1 MPITN
6 RFSTTTN
13 GALAITGNTLGL
25 SKISN
30 QNRAGTIGAIG
41 AFVTTNTALQVPT
54 FPAGTTLNYTQNSS
68 TAILNIPA
76 GSTILYAELVWGGNY
91 LSRDQNIT
99 NVLGNP
105 VSFTT
110 PVSTY
115 SITPSAVTAS
125 NQTFVSNSIT
135 FGFYTRSADVT
146 TLIQAGGSGSYT
158 TGAVPGLVDPID
170 ASNGTIN
177 SAGWTL
183 IVAYQ
188 NGTLPARN
196 LTIYVA
202 GNRVSADTGSA
213 DVAVSGFL
221 TPAGGPVSGRLFL
234 SSTEGDAD
242 LTGDQALFG
251 PNFSSLNAL
260 SGPNNAVN
268 NFFGS
273 QINNAAGN
281 LDTTGTFGTRNQS
294 ASTGTNISAGRQ
306 GWDITSIDISPY
318 LTNSQVSA
326 AIRLTTNGDAYML
339 NTVGLQININSPNIQ
354 ATKSVNKS
362 VAAIG
367 DVLTYTVTIPN
378 TGLLPANNV
387 IFTDI
392 LPNGTSFIPGTVT
405 IDNVPQ
411 TNANP
416 AAGISLGTINNGAS
430 RTVTF
435 QATVVS
441 LPSQNPISNTA
452 NITFQYTPIAGGTT
466 FNGLATSNSAGT
478 QINLADINGT
488 KSVNKLFTD
497 IGETLTYSISLANIG
512 NIAATNVIYTDP
524 IPSGTTFI
532 PGSVT
537 VNGVTQAG
545 ANPATG
551 ISIGSIAA
559 NSTTTISF
567 QVFVPSIPQ
576 TNPILNSGTTTYQYI
591 PVPNQPAVSGTDTTN
606 IVSTQVNNATV
617 TMAKAVDKNFADIG
631 DTLTYT
637 VSFTGTGN
645 TNANNVIFT
654 DVIPTGTTFVL
665 NSLTIDGTT
674 QVGANPANGVNIG
687 SIPTGTTK
695 NVSFQVVVSAIP
707 ASNVVPNG
715 SSASYQY
722 TVNPSQSPVTKN
734 ISSNLVSTQ
743 INNANVTLTKS
754 TNKQF
759 ATIGETI
766 SYTIL
771 ITNSGNTAANNVQLT
786 DPLPNG
792 TILTLGSVT
801 LNGVLQNVDSL
812 VALPIGT
819 IPGGATFT
827 LSFQVTVINI
837 TAQNPIINN
846 AFASYIYTV
855 NPSLPPTSKTA
866 NSNSVTSTIRLANLH
881 ANKSVSQTFA
891 EVGDVLTYTFSLTND
906 GNVAANNVL
915 LSDSIANGTAFVPNS
930 VIVNGVSQPGATPA
944 SINIG
949 SINAN
954 ATITASFQVLI
965 TSIPNPNP
973 ISNSASISY
982 NFIVDPNAS
991 PVSKNTTSTTTF
1003 TQVNDANV
1011 ISAKTVDREFAT
1023 VGDILTYTVILTN
1036 AGSVSADS
1044 PTFVDTNPDGTTFIP
1059 NTFLINGVLQNN
1071 ADPNIGV
1078 PLPGIPANGSL
1089 TVSYQVTVTSLPTQN
1104 PTVNS
1109 SSTQYSFILNPG
1121 DPPTIET
1128 SLSNTVSTQINLAN
1142 VIIFKDVDLTIADV
1156 GQPITYTIALANP
1169 GNTPA
1174 NNVVV
1179 TDILPTGTTLVPN
1192 SIFIG
1197 GALQLGADPS
1207 VGLQVGTIPAGG
1219 ITTIV
1224 FQISANSL
1232 PLPNPVQNSAAL
1244 QYSFIADPNLPAVV
1258 RNATSNIV
1266 TTQINTA
1273 NIVAT
1278 KLTSTNFADVGDVIL
1293 YATILTNNGN
1303 IPASNVTFTDI
1314 IPAGT
1319 LFIPNTVT
1327 INNVPIANANPAN
1340 GIFIGTIGANAS
1352 RIVSFQIFVPSIPA
1366 VNPITNQSGTT
1377 FQYTYDPSK
1386 PAVMQMVASNTVQT
1400 TINNASIAAT
1410 KSADKQ
1416 FANVNDIITYTTT
1429 LTNSGNTLASNIVFT
1444 DAIPSGT
1451 SFIPNS
1457 VTVNG
1462 TTLPNVS
1469 PASGIA
1475 IDPIN
1480 PNTNTII
1487 SFQVQVNTIPNP
1499 IPNQSNTAYQYVVN
1513 PSLPPASANAVSN
1526 VITTQINNAT
1536 IVATKSVNTPTA
1548 AIGDIVTYTIAMA
1561 NTGNIPASATV
1572 LTDGLGPGA
1581 SFIPNSVTI
1590 NNVSQPGLDPSLGIH
1605 LDDISPGGTTFITFQ
1620 VKILEIPPSG
1630 TLTNNALVN
1639 YEYTVNPNQTPAV
1652 GSTVTNTTATPIVDA
1667 TLVLIKNASTN
1678 FATIGDTITFTSFV
1692 TNTGNTTANNIVF
1705 TDTIPNGTAF
1715 VPNSFKI
1722 NGVTIPNANPQNGIN
1737 IGNLNSNASITLSFQ
1752 VNITTLPNPNPIP
1765 NKSSLQYS
1773 FIVDI
1778 NEPPV
1783 SRTVQSNK
1791 TFTQVNTA
1799 SVIATKTASSAF
1811 AAVGDTITYT
1821 TTLTN
1826 SGNTTANTPIFIDI
1840 LPPELSFAPD
1850 SIQINT
1856 VPQLGFRPDN
1866 GVPLD
1871 SIPVGGTTTI
1881 SFQAIVG
1888 SIPATNPTLNQ
1899 SSTTYSIIVDPTQ
1912 PPVTE
1917 TATSNPTLVQINEAI
1932 IQATKSVDRI
1942 FSDVAPGNSFLT
1954 YTVLLENI
1962 GNSTAT
1968 NIIFTDPIPNNTVF
1982 IEDSVR
1988 VGGVLLPGV
1997 NPANGI
2003 PIGDIIAEDFI
2014 NVTFR
2019 VQVVSIPNPIFTIG
2033 PGGPNSPVVNGASID
2048 YQFMTGP
2055 NLPLVSRNTTSN
2067 PVSTQ
2072 INSGEIALVKSVDK
2086 TFATIGDTISYTI
2099 TLSNPG
2105 NVTSQNIIF
2114 TDILP
2119 DGTTFISGTLT
2130 NDSGTQQIGN
2140 PASGIQIENIN
2151 PSGTAII
2158 TLNVLV
2164 TNIPSINPISNFSSV
2179 QFAHVID
2186 PSQPAVS
2193 QTNVS
2198 NTVSTTINS
2207 AILTTQKSVDKSII
2221 SVGDTLTYTTTIT
2234 NTGNTPATNIT
2245 FTSAIP
2251 PSTTFIPDSVTINGI
2266 QQLGAQPALGV
2277 NIPNIAPGETV
2288 TVTFQVN
2295 VISVP
2300 PSSSIMGNDTIL
2312 YSYTVDPNGTPATT
2326 STSTNIVTNPV
2337 LDAMITM
2344 IKSVDQ
2350 TLVTLGDT
2358 ITYTTILT
2366 NNGNTNATNI
2376 TFTDLIPDGTTFIT
2390 DSVTIDGITQIGH
2403 NPNTGITIGAIAPSS
2418 SISIAFQVTA
2428 TSTPVQNPIANSATA
2443 SYTFIADPNAPI
2455 VSRNVTSNTTLT
2467 TINTATILS
2476 LKQVDKSFSR
2486 IGDTLTYTVTLTNN
2500 GNSSA
2505 QNVIFTDTIPSG
2517 TTFIANTFS
2526 INGIP
2531 QSGADPSN
2539 GVNIGPITAG
2549 TTVNVSFQVNVISL
2563 PTENPI
2569 VNFSSTSYQL
2579 VSPPD
2584 AETSISNPVSTQIK
2598 EAILSMTKNES
2609 VSFADIGQTAFY
2621 TTSISNVG
2629 NTDATNIV
2637 FTDVLPSGLTFV
2649 PNTLTVD
2656 GILQPDANP
2665 NTGVLLA
2672 TLPPNEIYSIVFQVT
2687 VNSIPPSNPTPNTAS
2702 TNYEFTVDPNNPPV
2716 SSTANSNTTLL
2727 QINNATIIST
2737 KTANLTF
2744 ADIGNIITFTL
2755 NLPNTGNVV
2764 ATDVT
2769 IIDILDSNLSFV
2781 PNSFTVNGQT
2791 IPNADLS
2798 TGVNIGS
2805 INGSNAAIVTFQA
2818 TVTTLPTLNPISNS
2832 ASTTYHYVVDP
2843 SQPSITTSNQS
2854 NTTTT
2859 QINSAILTAQKNSNV
2874 STVDIGQDI
2883 TYTVT
2888 ITNSGNVSATN
2899 VIFTD
2904 LIPDGTSFEPN
2915 SFTLNGTSIP
2925 NADIV
2930 TGVPIGDIAPN
2941 ESAVVAFHI
2950 NANEIPPINPITN
2963 QASVSFQH
2971 IVNPANPP
2979 VSKNITSNS
2988 VTTKIESAIL
2998 NTMKIG
3004 DKAFA
3009 TIGDT
3014 ITYTTTITNTGN
3026 IPANNVVFSDPLPTW
3041 TQFVAGSV
3049 VVDGTPLPSA
3059 SIIDGVGINTINPN
3073 QTVTIIFQVQIVS
3086 NPTTFTPELQNL
3098 GFVNFQYNVG
3108 NALQAQ
3114 PGNVETNVF
3123 VTSINSAIISAVK
3136 TASTAFA
3143 NIGET
3148 ITYTVLIQ
3156 NSGNTN
3162 ATNLNFSDLIPAG
3175 TIFVEN
3181 SFAVNGSIIPG
3192 ANPNNGVNIGTVSA
3206 SSSLTVT
3213 FQVIVTST
3221 PPSNPIT
3228 NVASIQYAFIV
3239 DPAAPPV
3246 TGTINSN
3253 SASTQ
3258 INNATVTTVL
3268 EANRTIVS
3276 IGDVITYTA
3285 TLTNT
3290 GNFPANSVLLIN
3302 GIPEGA
3308 LFVPNSVTLNGISLP
3323 DASPT
3328 LGIPVGIIAP
3338 GNSATITFQFL
3349 ATSIPP
3355 QGAIINQAITSYTYI
3370 VDPSQPPVTATSS
3383 SNTVTTAVVDASL
3396 SAIKNTD
3403 SLVQSTD
3410 GTITYTV
3417 VVQNN
3422 GNTTANTVTLTD
3434 LVPEGTAFIQ
3444 NSVTINNIS
3453 VPGADPNVGI
3463 PLNSIAPSEIVTV
3476 TFQVIVQSIPSVN
3489 PISNTA
3495 RIDYTFISDPTAPI
3509 ISRTI
3514 TSNPAFTQISDAT
3527 VLSLKAVN
3535 AQQATTGDIL
3545 TYTITLENT
3554 GNIPT
3559 TNLIFSDT
3567 ILQGTTFVENSFTLN
3582 GTAILGA
3589 NPNVG
3594 VTLPNLAANATH
3606 LISFQI
3612 LINDS
3617 FSQES
3622 ITNQSN
3628 TTYTIQPDPGQ
3639 PPITETSTS
3648 NIVITNF
3655 VQAQL
3660 TITKTSNPTTV
3671 DIGGTI
3677 LYISEVK
3684 NIGNVDAINI
3694 IFTDSIPAGTTF
3706 VPDSVTIN
3714 GVLQPG
3720 VNPENG
3726 IPIGTIP
3733 ANSSKTILFQV
3744 QTNNPPTETEIVNQ
3758 SSATYQYVSIPT
3770 APPVNRSANSNVV
3783 TTSLQNANIISVKS
3797 ADVTF
3802 VAIGQT
3808 ITYTNTLQ
3816 NIGTVPANN
3825 TVFIDN
3831 IPEGTIFVE
3840 DSLSI
3845 NNVIQP
3851 GANPENGVIL
3861 GTIQPNETVTIS
3873 FQVQL
3878 TNIPENNTVIN
3889 ISDTSYEYQIDPSS
3903 PIIQRRSLSNAVN
3916 TEVRT
3921 ANVRAIKSANRSITR
3936 IGQIITYTVA
3946 VTNAGTV
3953 PITNT
3958 LLIDAIAAGTTF
3970 VPNSILVDGISRP
3983 NENPITGITLNIILP
3998 NNTIIVTFQVNVVST
4013 PSQNN
4018 INNIAVIH
4026 YEYQP
4031 DPSLPPISETTSSNT
4046 TNIQFIDAILI
4057 ATKSTNTVLANI
4069 DETIEYT
4076 VLIQNNGST
4085 TTNSIFFTDTIEDGT
4100 VFIPESVIV
4109 NNTVLPA
4116 ADPNIGFSIPNIA
4129 SGQMATITFQVSV
4142 TNLPAVN
4149 PTPNTANIVYD
4160 FIFNP
4165 DFAPIQKSTISNT
4178 TFVQI
4183 NDADIVSLKTV
4194 DLTSVTIGGIL
4205 TYTTTLTNTGN
4216 TDATAVVFTDNIP
4229 DGTTFIDGSVLVNNI
4244 PQLNANPSTGILV
4257 GTIAPNISIPVTFS
4271 VTVVALPASGHVQ
4284 NQSTSRYTIN
4294 GEEQISN
4301 SNITFTEVISANVIA
4316 TKTTPIQYA
4325 DLQTIIPYTIS
4336 IINNGNIQAE
4346 NIIVTDIIPA
4356 NTSFIENSV
4365 IVNGNA
4371 RPNDNP
4377 LNGIP
4382 IDSIPPNTTAT
4393 ILFQVRV
4400 TSIPQTNPISNTSTI
4415 QYEYTVPDQPPITE
4429 TIISSAA
4436 VTEIHHANLN
4446 SNKAVDLA
4454 FATVGDTLTYTIT
4467 LNQTGNVAA
4476 NDVVIQDIIPQG
4488 TTFIENSVI
4497 VNGETLPGVNPVS
4510 GIPIGTIM
4518 VGGNAIASF
4527 QVTVTSIPTPNEL
4540 HNNAITTFNYIVNP
4554 NNIPVTNTTTT
4565 NTVTTTVQNDNVI
4578 AIKSVGVT
4586 NALPGQTLT
4595 YTITIT
4601 NSGNVTIEDLLARDT
4616 LPIDT
4621 TFVVGSVTING
4632 INQPN
4637 ENPENGI
4644 TLGNLA
4650 PNESVIITF
4659 QVTISS
4665 STLQS
4670 TINNNASVSYTVIID
4685 PTKPPITITKPPI
4698 TITKQTNTV
4707 TTTVIDPMVRIE
4719 KTADKSIAVIG
4730 DIITFTLAVFNHSPI
4745 PTISTSVVDS
4755 IPAGTTFIEN
4765 SVTING
4771 TPVPN
4776 VRPDTG
4782 INIGSL
4788 SADTVATITFQV
4800 LVTSIPSNSTII
4812 NSAIVTAAFQLT
4824 PQDPIITFIVN
4835 SNIVRIPVQF
4845 ATATV
4850 TKNASVSSAYLNQY
4864 FDYTV
4869 RITNTSEIS
4878 LSNISLQDTIPAGL
4892 QFINGTVFINGERS
4906 PLANPNIG
4914 FLVATN
4920 LEPNETI
4927 IVLFTVQVISPPIHN
4942 EFKNT
4947 ANVSLQLQVSPT
4959 DPPITV
4965 TVTSNE
4971 NIVTFIPEN
4980 PDDTLPNF
4988 NCFFDGERFIRIT
5001 PRNIRNYFWTWIWW
5015 R

>member
-30 QNRAGTIGAIG
+30 LNRAGTIGAIG
-41 AFVTTNTALQVPT
+41 AFATTNTALQVTT

-99 NVLGNP
+99 SVLGNP

-115 SITPSAVTAS
+115 SITPSTVTAS
-125 NQTFVSNSIT
+125 NQTFVSGSVT

-146 TLIQAGGSGSYT
+146 SLVQTGGPGSYT
-158 TGAVPGLVDPID
+158 TGSVPGLVDPLD
-170 ASNGTIN
+170 ASNGAIN
-177 SAGWTL
+177 SSGWTL

-188 NGTLPARN
+188 NGSLPARN
-196 LTIYVA
+196 LTVYVA

-213 DVAVSGFL
+213 DVSVSGFL

-260 SGPNNAVN
+260 SGPNNAIN

-294 ASTGTNISAGRQ
+294 ASTSTNISAGRQ

-367 DVLTYTVTIPN
+367 DILTYTVTIPN
-378 TGLLPANNV
+378 TGLLPANNA
-387 IFTDI
+387 IFIDS

-405 IDNVPQ
+405 VDNVPQ

-416 AAGISLGTINNGAS
+416 AAGISLGTINNNAS

-441 LPSQNPISNTA
+441 LPNPNPISNTA

-488 KSVNKLFTD
+488 KSVNKIFTD

-545 ANPATG
+545 ANPANG
-551 ISIGSIAA
+551 VSIGTIAA
-559 NSTTTISF
+559 NSTTTVSF
-567 QVFVPSIPQ
+567 QVLVPSIPQ

-606 IVSTQVNNATV
+606 TVSTQVNNATV
-617 TMAKAVDKNFADIG
+617 TMTKAVDKNFADIG

-654 DVIPTGTTFVL
+654 DIIPTGTTFVL

-695 NVSFQVVVSAIP
+695 NVSFQVVVNTIP
-707 ASNVVPNG
+707 ASNTVSNG

-722 TVNPSQSPVTKN
+722 TVNPSQSPIIKN

-771 ITNSGNTAANNVQLT
+771 ITNSGNTAATNVQLT

-792 TILTLGSVT
+792 TILTAGTVT

-812 VALPIGT
+812 IALPIGT
-819 IPGGATFT
+819 IPGGATVT

-846 AFASYIYTV
+846 AFASYLYTV

-866 NSNSVTSTIRLANLH
+866 NSNAVTSAIRLANLQ
-881 ANKSVSQTFA
+881 AIKSVDKTFA
-891 EVGDVLTYTFSLTND
+891 EVGDILTYTFSLTNN
-906 GNVAANNVL
+906 GNVTANNVL
-915 LSDSIANGTAFVPNS
+915 LSDTIANGTTFVPNS
-930 VIVNGVSQPGATPA
+930 VIVNGITQPGATPA
-944 SINIG
+944 SISIG
-949 SINAN
+949 SINATT
-954 ATITASFQVLI
+954 TITASFQVVI

-1011 ISAKTVDREFAT
+1011 ISTKTVDRAFAT
-1023 VGDILTYTVILTN
+1023 VGDILTYTVVLTN

-1044 PTFVDTNPDGTTFIP
+1044 PTFVDTNPDGTTFIQ

-1071 ADPNIGV
+1071 ADPNVGV
-1078 PLPGIPANGSL
+1078 PLPSIPANGSL

-1104 PTVNS
+1104 PTINS

-1142 VIIFKDVDLTIADV
+1142 VVIVKQVDLTIADV

-1174 NNVVV
+1174 NNVIV
-1179 TDILPTGTTLVPN
+1179 TDILPPGTTLVPN

-1197 GALQLGADPS
+1197 GTLQLGTDPS

-1266 TTQINTA
+1266 STQINTA

-1278 KLTSTNFADVGDVIL
+1278 KLTSTNFADVDDVIT
-1293 YATILTNNGN
+1293 YTTILTNNGN
-1303 IPASNVTFTDI
+1303 IAASNVTFTDI

-1319 LFIPNTVT
+1319 IFIPNTVT
-1327 INNVPIANANPAN
+1327 INGVPIANANPAN
-1340 GIFIGTIGANAS
+1340 SIFIGTIGANSS
-1352 RIVSFQIFVPSIPA
+1352 RTVAFQISVPSIPTL
-1366 VNPITNQSGTT
+1366 NPITNQSGTT

-1400 TINNASIAAT
+1400 TINNATIAAT

-1429 LTNSGNTLASNIVFT
+1429 LTNSGNTLASNVKFT
-1444 DAIPSGT
+1444 DVIPNGT

-1462 TTLPNVS
+1462 NTLSNVN
-1469 PASGIA
+1469 PANGIA

-1480 PNTNTII
+1480 PNTNTTI
-1487 SFQVQVNTIPNP
+1487 SFQVQVNSIPNPNP
-1499 IPNQSNTAYQYVVN
+1499 IPNQSNTTYQYVVN
-1513 PSLPPASANAVSN
+1513 PNLPPASANTLSN

-1548 AIGDIVTYTIAMA
+1548 AIGDIVTYTIAVT

-1572 LTDGLGPGA
+1572 LTDGLGAGA
-1581 SFIPNSVTI
+1581 SFIQNSVTI
-1590 NNVSQPGLDPSLGIH
+1590 NNVPQPGLDPSLGVH
-1605 LDDISPGGTTFITFQ
+1605 LADISPGDTVFITFQ
-1620 VKILEIPPSG
+1620 AQILAIPPSG

-1639 YEYTVNPNQTPAV
+1639 YEYTVNPNQSPAV
-1652 GSTVTNTTATPIVDA
+1652 SSTITNTTVTPIIDA
-1667 TLVLIKNASTN
+1667 TLSINKTVNST
-1678 FATIGDTITFTSFV
+1678 FATIGDTLTFTSTI
-1692 TNTGNTTANNIVF
+1692 TNSGNTTANNVIF
-1705 TDTIPNGTAF
+1705 TDVIPNGTTF
-1715 VPNSFKI
+1715 IPNSFTV
-1722 NGVTIPNANPQNGIN
+1722 NGTTIPNANPQNGIN
-1737 IGNLNSNASITLSFQ
+1737 IGNLNSNASVTLSFQ
-1752 VNITTLPNPNPIP
+1752 VNITTIPNPNPIP

-1783 SRTVQSNK
+1783 SRTVKSNK

-1826 SGNTTANTPIFIDI
+1826 GGNTPANTPVFTDI
-1840 LPPELSFAPD
+1840 LPPELSFVPD
-1850 SIQINT
+1850 SVQINT
-1856 VPQLGFRPDN
+1856 IPQLGFRPDS
-1866 GVPLD
+1866 GISLD

-1917 TATSNPTLVQINEAI
+1917 TATSNPTLVQINEAT
-1932 IQATKSVDRI
+1932 IQATKSVDRL
-1942 FSDVAPGNSFLT
+1942 FSDIAPGNSFLT
-1954 YTVLLENI
+1954 YTVLLDNI

-1968 NIIFTDPIPNNTVF
+1968 NIIFTDSIPNNTVF

-1988 VGGVLLPGV
+1988 VGGVLLPGI

-2003 PIGDIIAEDFI
+2003 PIGDIIAGDFI

-2033 PGGPNSPVVNGASID
+2033 PGGPNSPVVNDASIN

-2055 NLPLVSRNTTSN
+2055 NLPLVSRSTTSN

-2119 DGTTFISGTLT
+2119 DGTTFISGTLV
-2130 NDSGTQQIGN
+2130 NDSGAQQIGN
-2140 PASGIQIENIN
+2140 PANGIQIGNIN
-2151 PSGTAII
+2151 PSGMAVI
-2158 TLNVLV
+2158 TINVLV
-2164 TNIPSINPISNFSSV
+2164 LNIPSINPISNSSSV
-2179 QFAHVID
+2179 QFQHIVD
-2186 PSQPAVS
+2186 PSQPVIT
-2193 QTNVS
+2193 QTASS
-2198 NTVSTTINS
+2198 NTVTTTINS
-2207 AILTTQKSVDKSII
+2207 AILATTKSADKSII
-2221 SVGDTLTYTTTIT
+2221 SVGDTVTYTTTIT

-2251 PSTTFIPDSVTINGI
+2251 ANTTFIPNSVTINSI
-2266 QQLGAQPALGV
+2266 QQPGAQPALGV
-2277 NIPNIAPGETV
+2277 TIPNIAPGATV
-2288 TVTFQVN
+2288 TVTFQVT
-2295 VISVP
+2295 VLSVP
-2300 PSSSIMGNDTIL
+2300 PSNSIMGNDTIL
-2312 YSYTVDPNGTPATT
+2312 YSYTVDPNGTPVTT

-2337 LDAMITM
+2337 LDAMIAM

-2366 NNGNTNATNI
+2366 NTGNTNATNI
-2376 TFTDLIPDGTTFIT
+2376 TFTDLIPNGTTFIT
-2390 DSVTIDGITQIGH
+2390 DSVTINGITQIGL
-2403 NPNTGITIGAIAPSS
+2403 NPNTGITIGSIAANS
-2418 SISIAFQVTA
+2418 SISIVFQVTA

-2455 VSRNVTSNTTLT
+2455 VSRNVTSNTTFT

-2476 LKQVDKSFSR
+2476 SKQVDKSFSH

-2505 QNVIFTDTIPSG
+2505 QNVIFTDTVPSG

-2531 QSGADPSN
+2531 QSGANPTN
-2539 GVNIGPITAG
+2539 GVDIGPITAG
-2549 TTVNVSFQVNVISL
+2549 AIVNVSFQVNVTSL

-2609 VSFADIGQTAFY
+2609 ASFSDIGQTAFY
-2621 TTSISNVG
+2621 TISISNVG
-2629 NTDATNIV
+2629 NTDAANIV

-2656 GILQPDANP
+2656 GVLQPNANP

-2687 VNSIPPSNPTPNTAS
+2687 VNSIPSINPTPNTAS
-2702 TNYEFTVDPNNPPV
+2702 TTYEFIVDPVNPSV
-2716 SSTANSNTTLL
+2716 SSSATSNTTLL
-2727 QINNATIIST
+2727 QINNANIIST
-2737 KTANLTF
+2737 KTADLTF
-2744 ADIGNIITFTL
+2744 ADVGNTITFTL
-2755 NLPNTGNVV
+2755 NLPNTGNVA

-2769 IIDILDSNLSFV
+2769 VIDILDSNLTFV

-2805 INGSNAAIVTFQA
+2805 INGGNTAIVTFQA

-2832 ASTTYHYVVDP
+2832 TLTAYHYVVDP
-2843 SQPSITTSNQS
+2843 SQPPITTSNQS

-2883 TYTVT
+2883 VYTVT

-2915 SFTLNGTSIP
+2915 SFTLNGISIP
-2925 NADIV
+2925 NANII

-2941 ESAVVAFHI
+2941 QSVIVAFHI
-2950 NANEIPPINPITN
+2950 NANEIPPINPISN

-2979 VSKNITSNS
+2979 VSKNITSNN

-2998 NTMKIG
+2998 NTIKIG

-3014 ITYTTTITNTGN
+3014 ITYTTTITNIGN
-3026 IPANNVVFSDPLPTW
+3026 ISANNVIFSDPLPTW

-3049 VVDGTPLPSA
+3049 IVDGTPLPSA
-3059 SIIDGVGINTINPN
+3059 SIINGVGINTINPN
-3073 QTVTIIFQVQIVS
+3073 QMVTIVFQIQIVS
-3086 NPTTFTPELQNL
+3086 NPTTSTAALQNL

-3123 VTSINSAIISAVK
+3123 VTSIQSAILSAVK
-3136 TASTAFA
+3136 TANMAFA
-3143 NIGET
+3143 NIGDT

-3156 NSGNTN
+3156 NKGNTT
-3162 ATNLNFSDLIPAG
+3162 ATNVNFSDITPVG
-3175 TIFVEN
+3175 TTFVEN
-3181 SFAVNGSIIPG
+3181 SFTVNGSIIPG
-3192 ANPNNGVNIGTVSA
+3192 ANPNNGVNIGTVNA
-3206 SSSLTVT
+3206 GSSLTVT

-3228 NVASIQYAFIV
+3228 NVASMQYAFIV
-3239 DPAAPPV
+3239 DPTAPPV

-3268 EANRTIVS
+3268 EANRSIVS
-3276 IGDVITYTA
+3276 VGDIITYTA

-3302 GIPEGA
+3302 GVPEGA

-3323 DASPT
+3323 AASPT
-3328 LGIPVGIIAP
+3328 LGIPVGIITP
-3338 GNSATITFQFL
+3338 GGSATITFQFL
-3349 ATSIPP
+3349 ASSIPP
-3355 QGAIINQAITSYTYI
+3355 QGAIINQALASYTYI

-3383 SNTVTTAVVDASL
+3383 SNTVGTAVVDASL
-3396 SAIKNTD
+3396 SVIKNTD
-3403 SLVQSTD
+3403 SLVQSPN

-3417 VVQNN
+3417 VVRNN

-3434 LVPEGTAFIQ
+3434 LVPEGTVFIP
-3444 NSVTINNIS
+3444 NSVNINGVS
-3453 VPGADPNVGI
+3453 APGADPNIGI
-3463 PLNSIAPSEIVTV
+3463 SLNSITPSEIVTV

-3489 PISNTA
+3489 PISNIA
-3495 RIDYTFISDPTAPI
+3495 RIDYTFIADPNAPI

-3514 TSNPAFTQISDAT
+3514 TSNPAFTQISDANI
-3527 VLSLKAVN
+3527 LSLKAVN

-3554 GNIPT
+3554 GNIPA

-3567 ILQGTTFVENSFTLN
+3567 IPEGTTFVENSFTLN
-3582 GTAILGA
+3582 GATIPGA

-3594 VTLPNLAANATH
+3594 VTLPNLVANATH

-3612 LINDS
+3612 LINDP
-3617 FSQES
+3617 FLQQS

-3660 TITKTSNPTTV
+3660 TITKTSNPITV

-3684 NIGNVDAINI
+3684 NTGNVDAINI
-3694 IFTDSIPAGTTF
+3694 IFTDSIPPGTTF

-3744 QTNNPPTETEIVNQ
+3744 QTNTPPTETEIINQ

-3770 APPVNRSANSNVV
+3770 APPVNRSANSNIV

-3797 ADVTF
+3797 ANVTF
-3802 VAIGQT
+3802 VSIGQI

-3816 NIGTVPANN
+3816 NIGTVTANN

-3831 IPEGTIFVE
+3831 IPEGTIFIE

-3845 NNVIQP
+3845 NNVMQP
-3851 GANPENGVIL
+3851 GANPENGVTL

-3878 TNIPENNTVIN
+3878 TSIPEGNTVIN

-3916 TEVRT
+3916 TDVRT
-3921 ANVRAIKSANRSITR
+3921 ANVSAIKSANRSVTR

-3946 VTNAGTV
+3946 VTNAGTI

-3970 VPNSILVDGISRP
+3970 VPNSILVDGVPRP
-3983 NENPITGITLNIILP
+3983 NENPVTGINLGIILP
-3998 NNTIIVTFQVNVVST
+3998 NNTIIVTFQVNVVSI

-4026 YEYQP
+4026 YEYKPEQ
-4031 DPSLPPISETTSSNT
+4031 SAPPISETTSSNT
-4046 TNIQFIDAILI
+4046 TNIQFIDVILI
-4057 ATKSTNTVLANI
+4057 ATKSANKVLANI
-4069 DETIEYT
+4069 GETIAYT
-4076 VLIQNNGST
+4076 VFIQNNGST

-4100 VFIPESVIV
+4100 VFIPGSVTV

-4116 ADPNIGFSIPNIA
+4116 ADPNIGFSIPNITP
-4129 SGQMATITFQVSV
+4129 GQATTITFQVSV

-4149 PTPNTANIVYD
+4149 PTPNTTNIVYD

-4165 DFAPIQKSTISNT
+4165 DFAPIQKSTTSNT

-4194 DLTSVTIGGIL
+4194 DLTSVTIGNIL
-4205 TYTTTLTNTGN
+4205 TYTTTLTNIGN

-4229 DGTTFIDGSVLVNNI
+4229 DGTIFIEGSVLVNNI
-4244 PQLNANPSTGILV
+4244 PQLNANPSAGILV
-4257 GTIAPNISIPVTFS
+4257 GTIAPNVSIPVTFS
-4271 VTVVALPASGHVQ
+4271 VTIVALPASGRIQ

-4294 GEEQISN
+4294 GEEQIST
-4301 SNITFTEVISANVIA
+4301 SNITFTEVISATVIA

-4336 IINNGNIQAE
+4336 IINNGNIQVE

-4377 LNGIP
+4377 LSGIQL
-4382 IDSIPPNTTAT
+4382 DNIPPNTTAT

-4415 QYEYTVPDQPPITE
+4415 EYQYTVPNQPPITE

-4436 VTEIHHANLN
+4436 VTTINHANLN
-4446 SNKAVDLA
+4446 SNKAVDRA
-4454 FATVGDTLTYTIT
+4454 FATVDDTLTYTIT

-4476 NDVVIQDIIPQG
+4476 NDVIIQDMIPQG
-4488 TTFIENSVI
+4488 TTFVENSVI
-4497 VNGETLPGVNPVS
+4497 VNGEVLPGVNPVS
-4510 GIPIGTIM
+4510 GIPIGTIT
-4518 VGGNAIASF
+4518 VGGDASASF
-4527 QVTVTSIPTPNEL
+4527 QVSVTSIPTPNEL
-4540 HNNAITTFNYIVNP
+4540 NNKAITTFSYIVNP
-4554 NNIPVTNTTTT
+4554 NNVPVTNTTTT
-4565 NTVTTTVQNDNVI
+4565 NTVTTTVQNDNVV
-4578 AIKSVGVT
+4578 AIKSVNAT
-4586 NALPGQTLT
+4586 NALPSQTLT

-4601 NSGNVTIEDLLARDT
+4601 NSGNVTIEDLLVIDT
-4616 LPIDT
+4616 VPVDT
-4621 TFVVGSVTING
+4621 TFVTGSVTING

-4637 ENPENGI
+4637 ANPENGI

-4650 PNESVIITF
+4650 PNASAIITF

-4670 TINNNASVSYTVIID
+4670 TINNDASVSYTVTID
-4685 PTKPPITITKPPI
+4685 PNEPPI

-4707 TTTVIDPMVRIE
+4707 TTTVVDPMVRIE
-4719 KTADKSIAVIG
+4719 KTADKSIVTTG
-4730 DIITFTLAVFNHSPI
+4730 ETITFTLEVINHSPI
-4745 PTISTSVVDS
+4745 STISTSVLDI
-4755 IPAGTTFIEN
+4755 IPSGTTFIEN

-4782 INIGSL
+4782 MNIGAL
-4788 SADTVATITFQV
+4788 PADGIATITFQV

-4812 NSAIVTAAFQLT
+4812 NSATVTAAFQLT

-4845 ATATV
+4845 ITATV
-4850 TKNASVSSAYLNQY
+4850 VKNASVSSAYLNQY

-4869 RITNTSEIS
+4869 RITNTSDIS
-4878 LSNISLQDTIPAGL
+4878 LSNVSLQDTIPPGL
-4892 QFINGTVFINGERS
+4892 QFMNGTVFINGERS

-4927 IVLFTVQVISPPIHN
+4927 IVLFTVQVIRPPVNN

-4947 ANVSLQLQVSPT
+4947 ANISLQLQVSPT

-4971 NIVTFIPEN
+4971 NIVAFISEN
-4980 PDDTLPNF
+4980 PDETLPNL
-4988 NCFFDGERFIRIT
+4988 NCFFDGERFIHVT
-5001 PRNIRNYFWTWIWW
+5001 PRNIRNYFWAWIWW
-5015 R
+5015 K

>member
-41 AFVTTNTALQVPT
+41 AFVTTNTALQVTT

-99 NVLGNP
+99 SVLGNP

-202 GNRVSADTGSA
+202 GNRVSAETGSA
-213 DVAVSGFL
+213 DVSVSGFL
-221 TPAGGPVSGRLFL
+221 TPSGGPVSGRLFL

-260 SGPNNAVN
+260 SGPNNAIN

-273 QINNAAGN
+273 QVNNAAGN

-294 ASTGTNISAGRQ
+294 ASTSTNISAGRQ

-354 ATKSVNKS
+354 TTKSVNKS

-367 DVLTYTVTIPN
+367 DILTYTVTIPN
-378 TGLLPANNV
+378 TGLLPANNA
-387 IFTDI
+387 IFIDS

-405 IDNVPQ
+405 VDNVPQ

-430 RTVTF
+430 RIVTF

-497 IGETLTYSISLANIG
+497 IGETLTYSIALANIG

-545 ANPATG
+545 ANPANG
-551 ISIGSIAA
+551 IQIGSIAA

-567 QVFVPSIPQ
+567 QVLVPSIPQ

-606 IVSTQVNNATV
+606 IVSTQVNNVTV
-617 TMAKAVDKNFADIG
+617 TMTKAVDKNFADIG

-674 QVGANPANGVNIG
+674 QVGANPATGVNIG
-687 SIPTGTTK
+687 SITSGTTK
-695 NVSFQVVVSAIP
+695 NVAFQVVINTIP
-707 ASNVVPNG
+707 TSNVVSNG

-771 ITNSGNTAANNVQLT
+771 ITNSGNAAANNVQLT

-792 TILTLGSVT
+792 TILTPGTVT

-881 ANKSVSQTFA
+881 VNKSVDKTFA
-891 EVGDVLTYTFSLTND
+891 EVGDVLTYTFALTND
-906 GNVAANNVL
+906 GNVAANNIL

-930 VIVNGVSQPGATPA
+930 VIVNSVTQPGVTPA

-954 ATITASFQVLI
+954 TTITASFQVVI

-982 NFIVDPNAS
+982 NFIVDPNTS

-1023 VGDILTYTVILTN
+1023 VGDILTYTVTLTN

-1078 PLPGIPANGSL
+1078 PLPSIAANGSL
-1089 TVSYQVTVTSLPTQN
+1089 TVSYQVTVNSLPTQN
-1104 PTVNS
+1104 PTLNS

-1128 SLSNTVSTQINLAN
+1128 SVSNTVSTQINLAN
-1142 VIIFKDVDLTIADV
+1142 VVIVKEVDLTIADV
-1156 GQPITYTIALANP
+1156 GQPITYTISLANL
-1169 GNTPA
+1169 GNTTA
-1174 NNVVV
+1174 NNVIV
-1179 TDILPTGTTLVPN
+1179 TDIIPNGSTIVPN

-1197 GALQLGADPS
+1197 GTLQLGADPS
-1207 VGLQVGTIPAGG
+1207 TGLQVGSIPSGG
-1219 ITTIV
+1219 FTTIV
-1224 FQISANSL
+1224 FQISTNGL
-1232 PLPNPVQNSAAL
+1232 PSPNPIQNSAVL
-1244 QYSFIADPNLPAVV
+1244 QYSFIADPNLPALV
-1258 RNATSNIV
+1258 RNTASNIV

-1303 IPASNVTFTDI
+1303 IPAANVTFTDI

-1327 INNVPIANANPAN
+1327 INNVPVANANPAT
-1340 GIFIGTIGANAS
+1340 GISIGTIGANSS
-1352 RIVSFQIFVPSIPA
+1352 RTVAFQVFVPTIPA
-1366 VNPITNQSGTT
+1366 VNPITNQSSTT

-1429 LTNSGNTLASNIVFT
+1429 LTNNGNTLALNVIFT
-1444 DAIPSGT
+1444 DVIPNGT

-1462 TTLPNVS
+1462 NTLPNVN

-1480 PNTNTII
+1480 PNANTII
-1487 SFQVQVNTIPNP
+1487 SFQVQVNSIPNPNP
-1499 IPNQSNTAYQYVVN
+1499 IPNQSNTTYQYVVDPN
-1513 PSLPPASANAVSN
+1513 LPPASANTLSN

-1548 AIGDIVTYTIAMA
+1548 AIGDIVTYTIAVT

-1572 LTDGLGPGA
+1572 LTDGLGAGA
-1581 SFIPNSVTI
+1581 SFIQNSVTI
-1590 NNVSQPGLDPSLGIH
+1590 NNVPQPGLDPSLGVH
-1605 LDDISPGGTTFITFQ
+1605 LADISPGDTVFITFQ
-1620 VKILEIPPSG
+1620 AQILAIPPSG

-1639 YEYTVNPNQTPAV
+1639 YEYTVNPNQSPAV
-1652 GSTVTNTTATPIVDA
+1652 GSTVTNTTVTPIIDA
-1667 TLVLIKNASTN
+1667 TLVINKSASTT
-1678 FATIGDTITFTSFV
+1678 FATIGDTITFTSAV
-1692 TNTGNTTANNIVF
+1692 TNNGNTTANNIIF
-1705 TDTIPNGTAF
+1705 TDTIPNGTTF
-1715 VPNSFKI
+1715 IPNSFKI
-1722 NGVTIPNANPQNGIN
+1722 NGVTVPNANPQNGIN
-1737 IGNLNSNASITLSFQ
+1737 IGNLNSNASATLSFQ
-1752 VNITTLPNPNPIP
+1752 VNITTIPNPNPIP

-1783 SRTVQSNK
+1783 SRTVKSNK

-1826 SGNTTANTPIFIDI
+1826 SGNTTANTPVFIDI
-1840 LPPELSFAPD
+1840 LPPELSFVPD
-1850 SIQINT
+1850 SVQINT
-1856 VPQLGFRPDN
+1856 IPQLGFRPDS
-1866 GVPLD
+1866 GISLD
-1871 SIPVGGTTTI
+1871 SIPVGETTTI

-1899 SSTTYSIIVDPTQ
+1899 SSTTYLIIVDPTQ

-1932 IQATKSVDRI
+1932 IQATKSVDRL

-1954 YTVLLENI
+1954 YTVLLDNI
-1962 GNSTAT
+1962 GNTTAT

-2003 PIGDIIAEDFI
+2003 PIGDIIAGDFI

-2072 INSGEIALVKSVDK
+2072 INSGEIVAIKSVDK

-2114 TDILP
+2114 TDTLP

-2140 PASGIQIENIN
+2140 PTNGIQIGNIN

-2179 QFAHVID
+2179 QFAHVVD
-2186 PSQPAVS
+2186 PSQPAVT

-2198 NTVSTTINS
+2198 NAVSTTINS

-2221 SVGDTLTYTTTIT
+2221 SVGDTITYTTTIT
-2234 NTGNTPATNIT
+2234 NTGNTTATNIT

-2251 PSTTFIPDSVTINGI
+2251 ANTTFIPNSVKINGV
-2266 QQLGAQPALGV
+2266 QQSGAQPALGV
-2277 NIPNIAPGETV
+2277 TIPNITPGETV
-2288 TVTFQVN
+2288 TVTFQAN
-2295 VISVP
+2295 VLSVP

-2312 YSYTVDPNGTPATT
+2312 YSYTVDPNGTPITT

-2344 IKSVDQ
+2344 VKSVDQ
-2350 TLVTLGDT
+2350 TIVTLGDT

-2376 TFTDLIPDGTTFIT
+2376 TFTDLIPDGTTFIPN
-2390 DSVTIDGITQIGH
+2390 SVTINGSTHIELD
-2403 NPNTGITIGAIAPSS
+2403 PNTGITIGSIAPNN

-2428 TSTPVQNPIANSATA
+2428 TSTPNQNPVANSATA

-2455 VSRNVTSNTTLT
+2455 VSRNVTSNTVFT
-2467 TINTATILS
+2467 TINTANILS

-2486 IGDTLTYTVTLTNN
+2486 IGDTLTYTVVLTNN

-2505 QNVIFTDTIPSG
+2505 QNVIFTDTVPSV

-2526 INGIP
+2526 INGVP

-2539 GVNIGPITAG
+2539 GVNIGTITAG
-2549 TTVNVSFQVNVISL
+2549 TTVTVSFQVTVTSL
-2563 PTENPI
+2563 PNQNPI

-2584 AETSISNPVSTQIK
+2584 AETSISNPVSTQIN

-2621 TTSISNVG
+2621 TTSLTNVG

-2637 FTDVLPSGLTFV
+2637 FTDALPSGLTFV

-2656 GILQPDANP
+2656 GILQPNADP

-2687 VNSIPPSNPTPNTAS
+2687 VNNIPPSNPAPNTAS
-2702 TNYEFTVDPNNPPV
+2702 TTYEFTVDPVNPPV
-2716 SSTANSNTTLL
+2716 SSAATSNTTLL

-2737 KTANLTF
+2737 KTADLTF
-2744 ADIGNIITFTL
+2744 ADVGNTITFTL
-2755 NLPNTGNVV
+2755 NLPNTGNVT

-2781 PNSFTVNGQT
+2781 PNSFTANGQT

-2805 INGSNAAIVTFQA
+2805 INGGNTAIVTFQA
-2818 TVTTLPTLNPISNS
+2818 TVITLPTLNPISNS

-2843 SQPSITTSNQS
+2843 SQPLITTSNQS
-2854 NTTTT
+2854 NTTTP

-2925 NADIV
+2925 NADII

-2941 ESAVVAFHI
+2941 ESVIVAFHI

-2979 VSKNITSNS
+2979 VSKNIISNN

-2998 NTMKIG
+2998 NTIKIG
-3004 DKAFA
+3004 DKTFA

-3026 IPANNVVFSDPLPTW
+3026 IPANNVVFSDPIPSW
-3041 TQFVAGSV
+3041 TQFVVGSV
-3049 VVDGTPLPSA
+3049 IVDGTPLPSA

-3108 NALQAQ
+3108 NVLLAQ

-3123 VTSINSAIISAVK
+3123 VTSINTAILSAVK
-3136 TASTAFA
+3136 TANTAFA
-3143 NIGET
+3143 NIGDT
-3148 ITYTVLIQ
+3148 ITYTVSIQ
-3156 NSGNTN
+3156 NNGNTN
-3162 ATNLNFSDLIPAG
+3162 ATNVNFSDPVPAG

-3181 SFAVNGSIIPG
+3181 SFAVNGNTLPG

-3206 SSSLTVT
+3206 GSSLTVT

-3239 DPAAPPV
+3239 DPASPPV

-3268 EANRTIVS
+3268 QANRTIVS

-3302 GIPEGA
+3302 GVPEGA

-3338 GNSATITFQFL
+3338 GDSATITFQFL
-3349 ATSIPP
+3349 ASSIPP
-3355 QGAIINQAITSYTYI
+3355 QGAIINQALTSYTYI

-3383 SNTVTTAVVDASL
+3383 SNTVNTAVVDASL
-3396 SAIKNTD
+3396 SAIKSTD

-3410 GTITYTV
+3410 GTI
-3417 VVQNN
+3417 
-3422 GNTTANTVTLTD
+3422 
-3434 LVPEGTAFIQ
+3434 
-3444 NSVTINNIS
+3444 
-3453 VPGADPNVGI
+3453 
-3463 PLNSIAPSEIVTV
+3463 
-3476 TFQVIVQSIPSVN
+3476 
-3489 PISNTA
+3489 
-3495 RIDYTFISDPTAPI
+3495 
-3509 ISRTI
+3509 
-3514 TSNPAFTQISDAT
+3514 
-3527 VLSLKAVN
+3527 
-3535 AQQATTGDIL
+3535 
-3545 TYTITLENT
+3545 
-3554 GNIPT
+3554 
-3559 TNLIFSDT
+3559 
-3567 ILQGTTFVENSFTLN
+3567 
-3582 GTAILGA
+3582 
-3589 NPNVG
+3589 
-3594 VTLPNLAANATH
+3594 
-3606 LISFQI
+3606 
-3612 LINDS
+3612 
-3617 FSQES
+3617 
-3622 ITNQSN
+3622 
-3628 TTYTIQPDPGQ
+3628 
-3639 PPITETSTS
+3639 
-3648 NIVITNF
+3648 
-3655 VQAQL
+3655 
-3660 TITKTSNPTTV
+3660 
-3671 DIGGTI
+3671 
-3677 LYISEVK
+3677 
-3684 NIGNVDAINI
+3684 
-3694 IFTDSIPAGTTF
+3694 
-3706 VPDSVTIN
+3706 
-3714 GVLQPG
+3714 
-3720 VNPENG
+3720 
-3726 IPIGTIP
+3726 
-3733 ANSSKTILFQV
+3733 
-3744 QTNNPPTETEIVNQ
+3744 
-3758 SSATYQYVSIPT
+3758 
-3770 APPVNRSANSNVV
+3770 
-3783 TTSLQNANIISVKS
+3783 
-3797 ADVTF
+3797 
-3802 VAIGQT
+3802 
-3808 ITYTNTLQ
+3808 
-3816 NIGTVPANN
+3816 
-3825 TVFIDN
+3825 
-3831 IPEGTIFVE
+3831 
-3840 DSLSI
+3840 
-3845 NNVIQP
+3845 
-3851 GANPENGVIL
+3851 
-3861 GTIQPNETVTIS
+3861 
-3873 FQVQL
+3873 
-3878 TNIPENNTVIN
+3878 
-3889 ISDTSYEYQIDPSS
+3889 
-3903 PIIQRRSLSNAVN
+3903 
-3916 TEVRT
+3916 
-3921 ANVRAIKSANRSITR
+3921 
-3936 IGQIITYTVA
+3936 
-3946 VTNAGTV
+3946 

-3958 LLIDAIAAGTTF
+3958 LLLDAIASGTTF
-3970 VPNSILVDGISRP
+3970 VPNSILVDGVPRP
-3983 NENPITGITLNIILP
+3983 NENPITGINLDIILP
-3998 NNTIIVTFQVNVVST
+3998 NNTIIVTFQVSVVSI
-4013 PSQNN
+4013 PPQNN

-4026 YEYQP
+4026 YEYRP
-4031 DPSLPPISETTSSNT
+4031 DPSTPPISETTSSNA

-4057 ATKSTNTVLANI
+4057 ATKSANTVLATI

-4076 VLIQNNGST
+4076 VFIQNNGSA
-4085 TTNSIFFTDTIEDGT
+4085 TTNSIFFTDTIADGT
-4100 VFIPESVIV
+4100 VFIPGSVIV

-4116 ADPNIGFSIPNIA
+4116 ADPNIGFSIPNVA
-4129 SGQMATITFQVSV
+4129 AGQMATITFQVSV
-4142 TNLPAVN
+4142 TNLPTVN
-4149 PTPNTANIVYD
+4149 PTPNTANIAYD

-4165 DFAPIQKSTISNT
+4165 DFAPIQKSTTSNT

-4194 DLTSVTIGGIL
+4194 DLTSVTIGDIL

-4244 PQLNANPSTGILV
+4244 PQLNANPSVGILV
-4257 GTIAPNISIPVTFS
+4257 GTIATNISIPVTFS

-4294 GEEQISN
+4294 VEEQIST

-4336 IINNGNIQAE
+4336 IINNGNIQVE

-4377 LNGIP
+4377 LNGIQ
-4382 IDSIPPNTTAT
+4382 IDTIPPNTTAT

-4415 QYEYTVPDQPPITE
+4415 EYEYTVPDRPPITE

-4436 VTEIHHANLN
+4436 ATEINHANLN
-4446 SNKAVDLA
+4446 SNKAVDLT

-4467 LNQTGNVAA
+4467 LSQTGNVAV
-4476 NDVVIQDIIPQG
+4476 NDVIIQDIIPQG

-4510 GIPIGTIM
+4510 GIPIGTITI
-4518 VGGNAIASF
+4518 GGDAIVSF

-4540 HNNAITTFNYIVNP
+4540 NNNAITTFNYIVNP
-4554 NNIPVTNTTTT
+4554 NNVPVTNTTTT

-4578 AIKSVGVT
+4578 AIKAVDFTS
-4586 NALPGQTLT
+4586 ALPGQTLT

-4601 NSGNVTIEDLLARDT
+4601 NNGNIIIEDLLLVDT
-4616 LPIDT
+4616 APADT
-4621 TFVVGSVTING
+4621 TFVIGSVTING

-4637 ENPENGI
+4637 ANPENGI

-4670 TINNNASVSYTVIID
+4670 TINNDATISYT
-4685 PTKPPITITKPPI
+4685 PIVGPIQPPI

-4707 TTTVIDPMVRIE
+4707 TTTVVDPMVDIE
-4719 KTADKSIAVIG
+4719 KTADKSIVVIG

-4745 PTISTSVVDS
+4745 PTISTSVIDS

-4788 SADTVATITFQV
+4788 PADSVATITLQV
-4800 LVTSIPSNSTII
+4800 LVTSIPLNSTII
-4812 NSAIVTAAFQLT
+4812 NSATVTAAFQLT

-4835 SNIVRIPVQF
+4835 SNIVRIPIQF
-4845 ATATV
+4845 ITATV

-4869 RITNTSEIS
+4869 RITNTSKIS

-4927 IVLFTVQVISPPIHN
+4927 IVLFTVQVISPPVNN

-4947 ANVSLQLQVSPT
+4947 ANISLQLQVSPT

-4971 NIVTFIPEN
+4971 NIVTFVPEN
-4980 PDDTLPNF
+4980 PDEALPNL

-5001 PRNIRNYFWTWIWW
+5001 PRNVRNYLWTWIWW
-5015 R
+5015 K